1 MHAIV
6 KKELV
11 SKFVHKL
18 LVGEWVFIEIFGLTY
33 ASGQFRPT
41 NHLYKMAF
49 HVRTKVM
56 GCASVSDSN
65 FLTLAPFSK
74 IQSGELNPHMLVD
87 AIGQIIT
94 VGELE
99 ELEANNK
106 PTTKIDFEIR
116 DQMDERMQVTL
127 WGTYAQQVYRACQES
142 EGKNS
147 HVLRW
152 LQLKG
157 LTTVSTQ
164 GIPLKIC
171 LARLRVLC
179 TIYAIDTDWAWY
191 YINCKTC
198 NKKVNHIHA
207 GVNGV
212 NNKGKKPRFWCETCK
227 SFVTNVVS
235 STGEAKLLLFDS
247 ICSEIIGEYATSVLN
262 GSVDEIE
269 DPEDLP
275 DSVKNLIS
283 KTFLFLV
290 WVEKDNISDGKEIYK
305 VSKVLLKDGLLE
317 EQLLEDSTEHVNH
330 ASIVSGDKVP
340 LMLENGNGSPDSTT
354 PSSKRVYARETS
366 GSEGSSSSKK
376 VCVVPL
382 DLEKSLSENAEHGV
396 ALNPQVADSKEV
408 TVPTEVKTSKVPVE
422 TENDQALVPA
432 TVVVKQEIKKEM
444 ARNMAT
450 VRVKVEKNKMSELV
464 KSDFTDYLFS
474 NELEDSATDNVP
486 DVTDAIGVVASVS
499 SIKRFPYVCNKGE
512 TDYEAKY
519 VSFELIDNW

>member
-1 MHAIV
+1 
-6 KKELV
+6 
-11 SKFVHKL
+11 
-18 LVGEWVFIEIFGLTY
+18 
-33 ASGQFRPT
+33 
-41 NHLYKMAF
+41 
-49 HVRTKVM
+49 
-56 GCASVSDSN
+56 
-65 FLTLAPFSK
+65 
-74 IQSGELNPHMLVD
+74 
-87 AIGQIIT
+87 
-94 VGELE
+94 
-99 ELEANNK
+99 
-106 PTTKIDFEIR
+106 
-116 DQMDERMQVTL
+116 MD
-127 WGTYAQQVYRACQES
+127 
-142 EGKNS
+142 
-147 HVLRW
+147 
-152 LQLKG
+152 
-157 LTTVSTQ
+157 
-164 GIPLKIC
+164 
-171 LARLRVLC
+171 
-179 TIYAIDTDWAWY
+179 
-191 YINCKTC
+191 
-198 NKKVNHIHA
+198 
-207 GVNGV
+207 
-212 NNKGKKPRFWCETCK
+212 
-227 SFVTNVVS
+227 

-376 VCVVPL
+376 V
-382 DLEKSLSENAEHGV
+382 
-396 ALNPQVADSKEV
+396 ADSKEV

-450 VRVKVEKNKMSELV
+450 VRVKVEKNK
-464 KSDFTDYLFS
+464 
-474 NELEDSATDNVP
+474 
-486 DVTDAIGVVASVS
+486 
-499 SIKRFPYVCNKGE
+499 
-512 TDYEAKY
+512 
-519 VSFELIDNW
+519 

>member
-1 MHAIV
+1 MAATFAYLKDVRPYKNAWRV
-6 KKELV
+6 KVKILHSWKQYTSNTCETIELVISDEYLV

-18 LVGEWVFIEIFGLTY
+18 IVGEWVFIEIFGLTY
-33 ASGQFRPT
+33 ASSQFRPT

-49 HVRTKVM
+49 QVRTEVM

-142 EGKNS
+142 EGKNVIFLIRFAKIKS
-147 HVLRW
+147 YKGIFSFFVPIPFLSILHDLWSLKCYETAGVKSLSNSFDASQVHVNPDFPEAHHFSQTLPNDGAICVYRTRVPRFEMVAVKRIDYSVYTRNTIED
-152 LQLKG
+152 LLS
-157 LTTVSTQ
+157 STEV
-164 GIPLKIC
+164 GKV
-171 LARLRVLC
+171 RVLC

-191 YINCKTC
+191 YISCKTC

-212 NNKGKKPRFWCETCK
+212 NNKGKKPKFWCDTCK
-227 SFVTNVVS
+227 SVVTNVVS
-235 STGEAKLLLFDS
+235 RYMIYAKVMDSTSEAKLLLFDS
-247 ICSEIIGEYATSVLN
+247 ICFEIIGESATSVLN
-262 GSVDEIE
+262 GSVNEIE
-269 DPEDLP
+269 DLEDLP
-275 DSVKNLIS
+275 DSVKNLIG

-317 EQLLEDSTEHVNH
+317 KQLQEDSAEHVNP
-330 ASIVSGDKVP
+330 ASIVS
-340 LMLENGNGSPDSTT
+340 SST
-354 PSSKRVYARETS
+354 YA
-366 GSEGSSSSKK
+366 
-376 VCVVPL
+376 
-382 DLEKSLSENAEHGV
+382 
-396 ALNPQVADSKEV
+396 
-408 TVPTEVKTSKVPVE
+408 
-422 TENDQALVPA
+422 
-432 TVVVKQEIKKEM
+432 
-444 ARNMAT
+444 
-450 VRVKVEKNKMSELV
+450 
-464 KSDFTDYLFS
+464 
-474 NELEDSATDNVP
+474 
-486 DVTDAIGVVASVS
+486 
-499 SIKRFPYVCNKGE
+499 GE
-512 TDYEAKY
+512 
-519 VSFELIDNW
+519 W

>member
-1 MHAIV
+1 MAATFAYLKDVRPYKNAWRVQV
-6 KKELV
+6 KILHSWKQYTSNTGETIELV
-11 SKFVHKL
+11 
-18 LVGEWVFIEIFGLTY
+18 I
-33 ASGQFRPT
+33 
-41 NHLYKMAF
+41 
-49 HVRTKVM
+49 
-56 GCASVSDSN
+56 SDEYSC
-65 FLTLAPFSK
+65 FTA
-74 IQSGELNPHMLVD
+74 D

-142 EGKNS
+142 EGKNVIFLIRFAKIKS
-147 HVLRW
+147 Y
-152 LQLKG
+152 KG
-157 LTTVSTQ
+157 IFSFFVP
-164 GIPLKIC
+164 IPLLSILHDLWSLKCYETAGVKSLSNSFDASQVHVNPDFPEAHHFSQTLPNDGAIC
-171 LARLRVLC
+171 VFRARVPRFEMVAVKRIDYSEYTRNTIEDLLSSTEVGKVRVLC

-191 YINCKTC
+191 YISCKTC

-275 DSVKNLIS
+275 DSVKNLIG

-290 WVEKDNISDGKEIYK
+290 WVEKDNILDGKEIYK

-330 ASIVSGDKVP
+330 ASIVSG
-340 LMLENGNGSPDSTT
+340 ST
-354 PSSKRVYARETS
+354 YA
-366 GSEGSSSSKK
+366 
-376 VCVVPL
+376 
-382 DLEKSLSENAEHGV
+382 
-396 ALNPQVADSKEV
+396 
-408 TVPTEVKTSKVPVE
+408 
-422 TENDQALVPA
+422 
-432 TVVVKQEIKKEM
+432 
-444 ARNMAT
+444 
-450 VRVKVEKNKMSELV
+450 
-464 KSDFTDYLFS
+464 
-474 NELEDSATDNVP
+474 
-486 DVTDAIGVVASVS
+486 
-499 SIKRFPYVCNKGE
+499 GE
-512 TDYEAKY
+512 
-519 VSFELIDNW
+519 W